1 MCRYIEYMARPDSP
15 ADNHAM
21 NAACRLYNLELE
33 VYNVGTNGVLAEPYF
48 ETPFSLL
55 QGPRVLPDFICKPY
69 KVLRCAVLEF
79 SVCSGQTALGEGSL
93 HAVD

>member
-1 MCRYIEYMARPDSP
+1 
-15 ADNHAM
+15 M

>member
-69 KVLRCAVLEF
+69 KVLQCTVLEF
-79 SVCSGQTALGEGSL
+79 SVCSGQTALGEESL